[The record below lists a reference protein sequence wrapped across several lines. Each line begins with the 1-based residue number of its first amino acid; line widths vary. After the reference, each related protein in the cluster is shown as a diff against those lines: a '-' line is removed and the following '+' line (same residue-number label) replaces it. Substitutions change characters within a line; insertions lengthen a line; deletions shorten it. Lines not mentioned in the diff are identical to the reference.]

1 MIKLKG
7 DGESMAQRVMNKALG
22 GGHSQ
27 ANEPVV
33 DKRGG
38 RGTIEPS
45 QTARNMGFP
54 SAMKKQ
60 KDGLN
65 KDWSASS
72 SRINMGAPVYMKS
85 KTSVDAEFEDRGYVE
100 ERKPAL
106 GDPLAVG
113 ALGSALDNLSDDSDD
128 EFGDADSSALAQWRA
143 QRMAELKKT
152 TGRQQEFLA
161 MGHGDYDEVS
171 QDDFLPAVTKSKYVV
186 CHFYHPEFQSCKV
199 VDKHL
204 SGLARKHLA
213 TRWIKIDAT
222 KAPFFVGKLQVKML
236 PTLVFFKDGIARD
249 RLVGLD
255 ELGASTEFTTAQ
267 LEKRIEKAGVIITG
281 DKIDEDELE
290 ARKRTANSIRQSNH
304 NKDMDSEDDSD
315 DD

>member
-22 GGHSQ
+22 GGRSGP
-27 ANEPVV
+27 AEPVV

-45 QTARNMGFP
+45 QTARSMGFP
-54 SAMKKQ
+54 SAQKQQ

-100 ERKPAL
+100 RKSAL

-128 EFGDADSSALAQWRA
+128 DEFGDGDSGALAQWRA

-152 TGRQQEFLA
+152 TGRQQEFMA
-161 MGHGDYDEVS
+161 MGHGGYDEVT

-204 SGLARKHLA
+204 SLLARKHLA

-222 KAPFFVGKLQVKML
+222 KSPFFVGKLQVKML
-236 PTLVFFKDGIARD
+236 PTVVFFKDGIARD

-255 ELGASTEFTTAQ
+255 ELGASPDFSTEQ

-304 NKDMDSEDDSD
+304 NKDMDSEEED